1 MTLIET
7 PRTSLATILGR
18 CDYCQKG
25 TRVTKCYFDQTSVC
39 GYHRLLNYVYPTSC
53 VQLTKRENSVPQR
66 QSIPEE
72 KGDEKTQDVLKSDP
86 EQGKDKQLVKEDNNV
101 DSSSRIPVEK
111 SSVVTEAPID
121 PTPALSKDISDSQSQ
136 TQRDIK
142 PSSSQNV
149 SPSMA
154 SEKQEL
160 PKATADPKLVDSPKQ
175 DSQDQD
181 VLKES
186 STDFDNCV
194 QKGGTIISGV
204 KGSSCTMGPES
215 LDVRPVVRDESVQI
229 PTESFV
235 PTETKP
241 DIQPEVVQQQ
251 QQEVKKQQIPP
262 IAHAQQQNQQQG
274 SPQQQQQAQQ
284 NQQQVINYFLR
295 LGIQHPFKLHIT
307 LLTKLIVDRVSR
319 RFQGPS
325 PVLR

>member
-1 MTLIET
+1 MEKEPDKLVTLIET
-7 PRTSLATILGR
+7 PRTSLATILSR
-18 CDYCQKG
+18 CEYCQKG

-53 VQLTKRENSVPQR
+53 VQLKKRENSVPMR

-72 KGDEKTQDVLKSDP
+72 NVDGKVQDTPRNVP
-86 EQGKDKQLVKEDNNV
+86 EEGKQPLQDKHPVKEDNNV
-101 DSSSRIPVEK
+101 DSSSQIPVEK

-160 PKATADPKLVDSPKQ
+160 PKATADPKDSPKQ

-215 LDVRPVVRDESVQI
+215 LDARPVVRDETVQI

-241 DIQPEVVQQQ
+241 DVQPEVVQQQ
-251 QQEVKKQQIPP
+251 HQEVKKQQIPP
-262 IAHAQQQNQQQG
+262 NAHAQQNQQQG
-274 SPQQQQQAQQ
+274 NPQQQQQAQQ
-284 NQQQVINYFLR
+284 NQQQVINF
-295 LGIQHPFKLHIT
+295 HNA
-307 LLTKLIVDRVSR
+307 
-319 RFQGPS
+319 
-325 PVLR
+325 